1 MRPRTVFIF
10 FFLTIAAF
18 ISFGCAS
25 ADSKPAPAAPAE
37 KPAAAPAAPAAPT
50 EIELVQTP
58 GQFEKKELK
67 LKPGNYVFK
76 VVNKGVKHEV
86 GFYLQENDDKGKAVA
101 GSDAGHVKD
110 GETTKTGTVALA
122 KGKYVYSCP
131 LNPTPHYVITV
142 E

>member
-1 MRPRTVFIF
+1 MRLPAIAILFV
-10 FFLTIAAF
+10 LTIGAF
-18 ISFGCAS
+18 ISFGCAGPS
-25 ADSKPAPAAPAE
+25 SSPAPPPPAPATPAPA
-37 KPAAAPAAPAAPT
+37 PAPT

-58 GQFEKKELK
+58 GKFENQELK
-67 LKPGNYVFK
+67 LKPGDYVFK

-86 GFYLQENDDKGKAVA
+86 GFYLQENDEKGKAVS
-101 GSDAGHVKD
+101 GSEAGHVKD
-110 GETTKTGTVALA
+110 GETTKTGKVTLA